1 MPSCY
6 IQKEKPA
13 DLTKAPKTGQTKRIY
28 PGLRDGDLG
37 FGKICRTIFDRT
49 LPSPSRAK
57 AETFFL
63 TQKVPSLGNILAR
76 CLKITPSFGFCRCA
90 PVQEPVREAFT
101 LIKEIGREDDPPNF
115 EYARIVETGTAHK
128 FGATTNENWDVETKP
143 ILGGLLAHQIF
154 PQHDGQVRAGY
165 KPPTTTTGTVVRLGV
180 ALGES
185 VEGVGESTDVYFG
198 SGVDFDGTG
207 LGVEMGAGGVGCEV
221 GHGVGTGLEARSW
234 CRSLSRSCSGS
245 WYRASELRATLCA
258 CSVIR
263 LYLQKHRETKGRPFD
278 QKVNTLRRGR
288 KNGIKVVIAVLCAL
302 TILSSVYAFRQRQ
315 WALDLRDQLAETNKD
330 DVKLMNFLSAAERKR
345 SAESFASM
353 EKTGSPTGSPDNI

>member
-37 FGKICRTIFDRT
+37 FGKICRTDFDRT

-76 CLKITPSFGFCRCA
+76 CLKSPPPSAFAVA

-101 LIKEIGREDDPPNF
+101 LIKEIGREDDTPNS

-143 ILGGLLAHQIF
+143 ILEAF
-154 PQHDGQVRAGY
+154 WRT
-165 KPPTTTTGTVVRLGV
+165 K
-180 ALGES
+180 
-185 VEGVGESTDVYFG
+185 YFLNMM
-198 SGVDFDGTG
+198 VKY
-207 LGVEMGAGGVGCEV
+207 
-221 GHGVGTGLEARSW
+221 ARD
-234 CRSLSRSCSGS
+234 
-245 WYRASELRATLCA
+245 T
-258 CSVIR
+258 
-263 LYLQKHRETKGRPFD
+263 
-278 QKVNTLRRGR
+278 N
-288 KNGIKVVIAVLCAL
+288 
-302 TILSSVYAFRQRQ
+302 RQR
-315 WALDLRDQLAETNKD
+315 LRPG
-330 DVKLMNFLSAAERKR
+330 R
-345 SAESFASM
+345 
-353 EKTGSPTGSPDNI
+353 